1 MKLQKLLPS
10 ILSSLRII
18 LAFVLFYSYL
28 NQMMVSSVIIFITA
42 LSTDYLDGFIAR
54 RWDAITDYGAYLD
67 TIADFILV
75 ATVFL
80 AFIIV
85 GIYPYWLLI
94 LIIFMFLQFILTSG
108 IKKPIYDPIG
118 KYYGALLFACAG
130 ITLILP
136 IIYIILPVSYITS
149 TLLILIVLFSFLSLL
164 TRYYSLYKKN

>member
-18 LAFVLFYSYL
+18 LAFVLFYTYL
-28 NQMMVSSVIIFITA
+28 NGMIISSVVIFIIA

-54 RWDAITDYGAYLD
+54 KWSTVTNIGAYLD

-75 ATVFL
+75 ATIFL
-80 AFIIV
+80 AFIV
-85 GIYPYWLLI
+85 TGIYPYWLLI

-118 KYYGALLFACAG
+118 KYYGAFLFTSAG

-136 IIYIILPVSYITS
+136 VSYITNI
-149 TLLILIVLFSFLSLL
+149 LLILIVLFSFLSLL